1 MKEIQS
7 ALKEGKPI
15 KVEFS
20 AAKPKPKPKRKAPSP
35 KKSKKRK
42 KKPQGQKKT
51 LFDYFPKK

>member
-35 KKSKKRK
+35 KKIEEKEEKATRAEQNS
-42 KKPQGQKKT
+42 
-51 LFDYFPKK
+51 F